1 MGRHQ
6 RVDAVCSRR
15 DAMGFILRVLVVA
28 LGLWLASALVPGIQ
42 VEDGWTL
49 VGAALLLG
57 IVNALV
63 RPLLVI
69 LTLPITIL
77 TLGLFLLVI
86 NAAMLGFV
94 ASFFDGFVISSFW
107 SALLGAMIISLTGWV
122 VSSFIGSRGQVE
134 VMVRRER
141 F

>member
-1 MGRHQ
+1 
-6 RVDAVCSRR
+6 
-15 DAMGFILRVLVVA
+15 MGFILRVLVVA
-28 LGLWLASALVPGIQ
+28 LGLWLASTLVPGIQ

-86 NAAMLGFV
+86 NAAMLGLV

-107 SALLGAMIISLTGWV
+107 SALLGAMIVSLTGWV
-122 VSSFIGSRGQVE
+122 VSWFIGSRGQVE